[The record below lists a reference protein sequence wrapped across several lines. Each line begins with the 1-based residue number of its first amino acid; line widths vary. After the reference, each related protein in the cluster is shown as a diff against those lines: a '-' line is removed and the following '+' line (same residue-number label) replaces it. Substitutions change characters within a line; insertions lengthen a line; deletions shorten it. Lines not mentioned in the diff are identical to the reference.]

1 MKGLNGW
8 QRIGIVASIVWM
20 IGGTHWLRE
29 SDANARGTYANSSL
43 SLCNMRVR
51 AGDKSAADCLAEYQI
66 NWKLEVIDHQAEID
80 AGAFGLALIARAR
93 LAVRLG
99 SCRAWSMGSRW
110 LRASS
115 LTPAPQGDEPSR
127 RCFLMREVR
136 RNTDH

>member
-1 MKGLNGW
+1 MAGSELD
-8 QRIGIVASIVWM
+8 R
-20 IGGTHWLRE
+20 RE
-29 SDANARGTYANSSL
+29 HRMDDRRHTLAARERRQCPRHL
-43 SLCNMRVR
+43 SQLKPFTLRVR
-51 AGDKSAADCLAEYQI
+51 AGDKSAADCLAEYQV